1 MGAIFAGF
9 VWVANIGE
17 SICESSELMT
27 DYINGDENAGKQLYE
42 KAFTHVVRDVA
53 LANFGMA
60 ASEAFAKTHLVQKLG
75 SRVGS
80 FFVKEFEKTSIGCDG
95 ALEILN
101 RISPKYSNL
110 LKILIENFDNEFA
123 QTISNA
129 YEFAGIDS
137 VEKIIEDIDNGI
149 AQYGDSLGKMGT
161 YVESPNI
168 KVDWAQY
175 AEHGTTQMVN
185 RGITKEMV
193 DFYVANGKSLMQANG
208 AKYAFVTQEGVAVV
222 TKEGK
227 LITTWSSETYDDSM
241 LWIIKK
247 LFGE

>member
-80 FFVKEFEKTSIGCDG
+80 FFVKEFERTSIGCDG

-101 RISPKYSNL
+101 RISPKYTDAL
-110 LKILIENFDNEFA
+110 VNFINQYKTNAADYIIAVDN
-123 QTISNA
+123 
-129 YEFAGIDS
+129 
-137 VEKIIEDIDNGI
+137 VNGI
-149 AQYGDSLGKMGT
+149 LCVS
-161 YVESPNI
+161 
-168 KVDWAQY
+168 
-175 AEHGTTQMVN
+175 
-185 RGITKEMV
+185 
-193 DFYVANGKSLMQANG
+193 
-208 AKYAFVTQEGVAVV
+208 
-222 TKEGK
+222 
-227 LITTWSSETYDDSM
+227 
-241 LWIIKK
+241 
-247 LFGE
+247 